1 MGIDFKSRFLKRRN
15 SFTPTMSIKHLLWLF
30 SVCGVALLVVSGC
43 SKSAAP
49 DPGQPAN
56 AFQSATIQNQADWGL
71 ALEAAKTNDF
81 VVAMLTLRK
90 LQGQADLTPEQRAA
104 VSGKMTEVNDQLAA
118 AVQKGD
124 PNATKA
130 MEEIRRRW
138 RTQ

>member
-1 MGIDFKSRFLKRRN
+1 M
-15 SFTPTMSIKHLLWLF
+15 SFKHLSRLLCA
-30 SVCGVALLVVSGC
+30 CGVALLALSAC
-43 SKSAAP
+43 NKSAAP
-49 DPGQPAN
+49 APGQQAQ
-56 AFQSATIQNQADWGL
+56 AFQSATPQNQADWGL
-71 ALEAAKTNDF
+71 ALEASKTNDF

-104 VSGKMTEVNDQLAA
+104 VKDRMTEVNDQMAA

-124 PNATKA
+124 PDAIKA